1 MKTRNRKKIIIFWIA
16 CQVIAFSL
24 LFPPTLPVRAQQP
37 QPVTGGFYI
46 SAFVFTISFDPNGG
60 PITFQQ
66 YPPGEVADQ
75 EPQLITA
82 YNDEMLCGLTDQKLR
97 RYITIYN
104 VGAEGGVAFSQAV
117 FGYQNFSHNLDTGI
131 CTPYAYTELYGTFT
145 GGPNG
150 TLTFPT
156 PNDVYVTTCQVMDGK
171 SIECNFVMEDLDS
184 TWRKVFTIENPEAF
198 ETAVNPPVQTT
209 SEYISPMPESTEEA
223 IDTPMPEPTE
233 EAIDT
238 PMPEPTEEVIS
249 PTTPVSAADCL
260 SDPLN
265 AAGCMSTPFVRQGVA
280 AVIGVGATLATILVS
295 MLGGAGTAAG
305 ESAAEATAAAGTM
318 YGSGTP
324 DDPYRDAGA
333 FKPGPAG
340 KLERYPEMAGQPLN
354 IYGSGRPDDPYRDFP
369 DSGQTTTEVAEPDGA
384 GGSQPAPPTQTP
396 SPQPAGGQ
404 AAQTPVTP
412 LTQSPVG
419 QAPLPPEP
427 AAPQIPQTPTST
439 TGEQT
444 AGDIAKGLEQAV
456 DSGWFD
462 ALKNG
467 IGTSST
473 LAGAMS
479 ELLTFADSPKTIQTI
494 RDALKAWQ
502 NNPSAEGLKDYLNQL
517 GKTSGNRLGKL
528 AKVFDFAGTSM
539 DMLEAVG
546 KGLAEAD
553 RQGFTGLDQQLII
566 WSELGKKDLTWL
578 LTKNPIVGLADW
590 GMGTITQTIWGKNSR
605 MDIGALIDK
614 GGDKWKDTVRE
625 YASNTGGGA
634 EADASNQ
641 TAEQFLNS
649 IRRIKE
655 QIKNGQISQEEGSA
669 RARKLQQTLMG
680 GAQ

>member
-1 MKTRNRKKIIIFWIA
+1 MKTRNRKKIFIFWIA
-16 CQVIAFSL
+16 CQVIASSL
-24 LFPPTLPVRAQQP
+24 LFSPTLLGRAQQ
-37 QPVTGGFYI
+37 QPKTITGTF
-46 SAFVFTISFDPNGG
+46 FLLVFFSDKHTMSFDPNGG
-60 PITFQQ
+60 PITFQK
-66 YPPGEVADQ
+66 YEPGGVDDGECDAQ
-75 EPQLITA
+75 IME
-82 YNDEMLCGLTDQKLR
+82 N
-97 RYITIYN
+97 ITIS
-104 VGAEGGVAFSQAV
+104 GSFSGGDGGVAS
-117 FGYQNFSHNLDTGI
+117 
-131 CTPYAYTELYGTFT
+131 GTFT
-145 GGPNG
+145 SIFVAGVPYCEPFGLHDYSGSWTGHFYANGKGSG
-150 TLTFPT
+150 TLTLSDETGKTFDSQWSATYSAEEFQAALGPT
-156 PNDVYVTTCQVMDGK
+156 VT
-171 SIECNFVMEDLDS
+171 E
-184 TWRKVFTIENPEAF
+184 EAID
-198 ETAVNPPVQTT
+198 T
-209 SEYISPMPESTEEA
+209 PMPESTEEA

-233 EAIDT
+233 EGIDT

-249 PTTPVSAADCL
+249 PTTPVSADDCL

-305 ESAAEATAAAGTM
+305 ESAAGATAAAGTL

-333 FKPGPAG
+333 FKLGPAG
-340 KLERYPEMAGQPLN
+340 KLERYPEMAGKPLN
-354 IYGSGRPDDPYRDFP
+354 IYGSGRPDDSYRDFP

-384 GGSQPAPPTQTP
+384 GGSQPA
-396 SPQPAGGQ
+396 PQPAGGQ

-427 AAPQIPQTPTST
+427 AAPQTLQTPTST

-614 GGDKWKDTVRE
+614 GGDKWKDLWRE
-625 YASNTGGGA
+625 YASNLRGGGA

-641 TAEQFLNS
+641 TAEQFLSS
-649 IRRIKE
+649 IRRIKQ
-655 QIKNGQISQEEGSA
+655 QIKSGQISQEEGSA
-669 RARKLQQTLMG
+669 RARKLQQILQG

>member
-1 MKTRNRKKIIIFWIA
+1 MKTRSPKKIFTFWIA
-16 CQVIAFSL
+16 CQGLAFSL
-24 LFPPTLPVRAQQP
+24 LFPPMLPVHAQQTNTI
-37 QPVTGGFYI
+37 TGLFFT
-46 SAFVFTISFDPNGG
+46 SAIGFTISFDPNGG
-60 PITFQQ
+60 PITFQAV
-66 YPPGEVADQ
+66 PPGEVADQ

-117 FGYQNFSHNLDTGI
+117 FGYQNFNHNLDTGI
-131 CTPYAYTELYGTFT
+131 CTPDAYTELYGTFT
-145 GGPNG
+145 GGSNG

-171 SIECNFVMEDLDS
+171 AIECNFVMESLDS
-184 TWRKVFTIENPEAF
+184 TWRKAFTIENPEAF
-198 ETAVNPPVQTT
+198 ETTVNPPVQIT
-209 SEYISPMPESTEEA
+209 SEYISPMPESTEEV
-223 IDTPMPEPTE
+223 IDTPLPEPTE
-233 EAIDT
+233 EGIAA
-238 PMPEPTEEVIS
+238 PTL
-249 PTTPVSAADCL
+249 VSSADCL
-260 SDPLN
+260 SDPFN

-295 MLGGAGTAAG
+295 MLGGADTAAG
-305 ESAAEATAAAGTM
+305 ESAAGATAAAGTM

-333 FKPGPAG
+333 FKLGPAG
-340 KLERYPEMAGQPLN
+340 KIERYPEMDGQPLD
-354 IYGSGRPDDPYRDFP
+354 IYGTGTPDNPYRDFP
-369 DSGQTTTEVAEPDGA
+369 DRGQTTTEVAEPDGA
-384 GGSQPAPPTQTP
+384 GGSQPAPPTETP

-419 QAPLPPEP
+419 EAPLPPEP
-427 AAPQIPQTPTST
+427 AVSQTPQTPTST

-444 AGDIAKGLEQAV
+444 AGDIAKGLEQTV

-473 LAGAMS
+473 LAGTMS
-479 ELLTFADSPKTIQTI
+479 ELLTFANSSKTIQAI

-528 AKVFDFAGTSM
+528 ARVFDFAGTSM

-553 RQGFTGLDQQLII
+553 KQGFTGIDQQLII

-605 MDIGALIDK
+605 MDIGAIIDK

-625 YASNTGGGA
+625 YTSNTRGGA

-641 TAEQFLNS
+641 TAEQFLSS
-649 IRRIKE
+649 IRRIRE

-669 RARKLQQTLMG
+669 RARKLQQILQG